1 MISFITYIVLTY
13 YSINFV
19 LWLYNVNK
27 PENQINDYSVI
38 KMSPINNIKKK
49 EIPLEDIQELKIV
62 EDIKSKSISKIYKKH
77 LSVRVNYTQH
87 DMV

>member
-27 PENQINDYSVI
+27 PEDQINDYSVI
-38 KMSPINNIKKK
+38 KITPINNIKKK
-49 EIPLEDIQELKIV
+49 EIISEDVQEPKIA
-62 EDIKSKSISKIYKKH
+62 DDTKFTSKIYKKH

-87 DMV
+87 DLV